1 MKEQQLPFLD
11 ISKDPISP
19 RHYQR
24 GKIEVFDFIQDQGL
38 SFPEGNVVKYLCRWR
53 EKNGIEDLKKAAKYL
68 DLYIQWMEKNAQV
81 PNNLESSGQMLSQK
95 PLLGGSSGNLERT
108 EFPNHFRNF
117 LDHK

>member
-11 ISKDPISP
+11 IPKDSLSP
-19 RHYQR
+19 THYRR

-38 SFPEGNVVKYLCRWR
+38 SFPEGNIIKYICRWR
-53 EKNGIEDLKKAAKYL
+53 EKGGLEDLKKAAKYL

-81 PNNLESSGQMLSQK
+81 PDNQQLSGQVLSQES
-95 PLLGGSSGNLERT
+95 LLGGSGGNMERT
-108 EFPNHFRNF
+108 GYPNHFRNF